1 VVVDEALQPV
11 PPGIAGEILVC
22 GAGLALGYLNDP
34 ELTRTRFVRFDG
46 RLAYRTGDLGRLLPD
61 GALEYL
67 GRLDRQLKIRGF
79 RVEPGEVE
87 APLNQHPLV
96 HRSVAYAER
105 VGDTLALW
113 AAVEASGVDGRE
125 LRSWL
130 AGRLPDYLVPDRIAV
145 VDQFPMTANGKLDQ
159 AALRPLPTAT
169 RPAEPG
175 TAVERE
181 LNRIWSELLGLP
193 DVGLDDDVFLLGANS
208 MTVLAVCGRVK
219 RELGWALPAHV
230 VYAARTVRGLAAHV
244 QGFPTTGNVDLWHNI
259 ERRAGLRRRARSR
272 RRDAT
277 E

>member
-1 VVVDEALQPV
+1 
-11 PPGIAGEILVC
+11 
-22 GAGLALGYLNDP
+22 P

-87 APLNQHPLV
+87 VALEQHPSV
-96 HRSVAYAER
+96 HRAVAYAER
-105 VGDTLALW
+105 VVDTLALR
-113 AAVEASGVDGRE
+113 AAVEASGVGGQE

-130 AGRLPDYLVPDRIAV
+130 AGRLPDYLVPDRIAIV
-145 VDQFPMTANGKLDQ
+145 EQFPMTANGKLDR
-159 AALRPLPTAT
+159 AALRPVPTAT

-181 LNRIWSELLGLP
+181 LNRIWSELLDLP

-208 MTVLAVCGRVK
+208 MTVLAVSGRVK
-219 RELGWALPAHV
+219 RELGLALPAHV

-244 QGFPTTGNVDLWHNI
+244 QGFTATDDVDLRQSV
-259 ERRAGLRRRARSR
+259 ERRAALRRRVRSR